1 MGNTTTLVAASIF
14 LAITPALGK
23 PIAPDHPFVGT
34 WKITLPLSGGTC
46 DEIYHIRPDGTRLV
60 TSGEEEAESEYEISD
75 GPSEKGFY
83 KWVDTITKDNGKKDC
98 LGGIT
103 PVGDVATNYIVFH
116 PSGDMFL
123 LCIEESLDRCVGPF
137 VRQKGGDA

>member
-1 MGNTTTLVAASIF
+1 MTLVAASIF
-14 LAITPALGK
+14 FAITPCLGQSV
-23 PIAPDHPFVGT
+23 APDHPFVGT
-34 WKITLPLSGGTC
+34 WKITLSLSNGTC
-46 DEIYHIRPDGTRLV
+46 DEIYSVRVDGTTLV
-60 TSGEEEAESEYEISD
+60 TSAEEVGESEYKISE

-83 KWVDTITKDNGKKDC
+83 RWIDTVTKSNGKKDC
-98 LGGIT
+98 LGQIT

-123 LCIEESLDRCVGPF
+123 ICIEESLDRCVGPF